1 MDDPLTTVGIF
12 GSPVEAALAR
22 NRLEEKGI
30 PAVILDAE
38 TVGMLFH
45 AGGALGGV
53 KVQVAESDAARARAV
68 LAAREGRAA
77 LSADDDYG
85 LEDRIQAAGRL
96 RRRHDYGRPN
106 DEEEVEEAGESQS
119 GLASWYLRVTVIGLI
134 VFGLVA
140 LLFLRAK
147 PIQPQASPRGEQ
159 PAVNQ
164 PRPVD
169 VAIPRF

>member
-12 GSPVEAALAR
+12 SSPVEAELAR
-22 NRLEEKGI
+22 NRLEEQGI

-68 LAAREGRAA
+68 LASCEARAA

-85 LEDRIQAAGRL
+85 PEDRIQAGGRL
-96 RRRHDYGRPN
+96 RLRHNPARPDY
-106 DEEEVEEAGESQS
+106 EEEETSEPRS
-119 GLASWYLRVTVIGLI
+119 GVASRALRIAVTGLI
-134 VFGLVA
+134 VLGLVM
-140 LLFLRAK
+140 LLLVRAGSGK
-147 PIQPQASPRGEQ
+147 PEASPRGEP

-169 VAIPRF
+169 IAIPRF